1 MMNNCSKINNAQLKG
16 KKYIVKD
23 IPSKQQLEEIC
34 PVILNINYYF
44 PFNKTTSCGYLR
56 YFLVENNFHQTCWVS
71 LVAQM
76 VKNPPAMLETWV
88 RFLGWEDPLEK
99 GMATHSSILAW
110 RISWTYNPGG
120 RKESDMTERL

>member
-1 MMNNCSKINNAQLKG
+1 
-16 KKYIVKD
+16 
-23 IPSKQQLEEIC
+23 
-34 PVILNINYYF
+34 
-44 PFNKTTSCGYLR
+44 
-56 YFLVENNFHQTCWVS
+56 
-71 LVAQM
+71 M